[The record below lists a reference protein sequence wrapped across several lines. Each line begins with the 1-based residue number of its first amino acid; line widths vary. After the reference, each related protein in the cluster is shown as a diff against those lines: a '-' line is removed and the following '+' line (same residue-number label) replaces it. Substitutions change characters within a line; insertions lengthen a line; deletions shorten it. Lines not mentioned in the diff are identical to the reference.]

1 VFTIGLVKLLLVDT
15 CSLYLTALAEVC
27 HWKTMVGAIIL
38 RPFGCGAVKSKGPG
52 SGAVLLTVTF
62 LTMVAEQPNC
72 EPTVKL
78 TG

>member
-1 VFTIGLVKLLLVDT
+1 
-15 CSLYLTALAEVC
+15 
-27 HWKTMVGAIIL
+27 MVGAIIL

>member
-1 VFTIGLVKLLLVDT
+1 
-15 CSLYLTALAEVC
+15 
-27 HWKTMVGAIIL
+27 MVGAVMF
-38 RPFGCGAVKSKGPG
+38 RPFGCGAVKSKEPG

-72 EPTVKL
+72 EPTVRL